1 MSYSTTVKTTRDGT
15 IVLTDGSAN
24 TLTVAYEGEGSFSY
38 DGSAETAARV
48 PIYDRGVVVG
58 VRKGADEPFKT
69 VSFNVDLRTLTDDT
83 AGSVIDFIMKTNAYS
98 ANTST
103 SSNSDFYTINVEY
116 QIDGGSD
123 DHNYKITCTDAVG
136 SYTFQEGYP
145 STISLT
151 FEIFGTITRAHYS

>member
-1 MSYSTTVKTTRDGT
+1 MAYSTTVKTIRDGT
-15 IVLTDGSAN
+15 IVLTLGDGT

-98 ANTST
+98 ANTS
-103 SSNSDFYTINVEY
+103 I
-116 QIDGGSD
+116 
-123 DHNYKITCTDAVG
+123 
-136 SYTFQEGYP
+136 
-145 STISLT
+145 
-151 FEIFGTITRAHYS
+151 R